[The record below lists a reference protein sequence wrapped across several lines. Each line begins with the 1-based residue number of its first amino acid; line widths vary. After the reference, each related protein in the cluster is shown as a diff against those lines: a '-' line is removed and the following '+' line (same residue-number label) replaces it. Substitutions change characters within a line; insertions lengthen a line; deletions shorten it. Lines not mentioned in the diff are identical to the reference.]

1 MACQAASDDGAAREW
16 ASQRL
21 APSICLHASVRYA
34 ALCHMGPAIVVTE
47 RLRVVG
53 RGKRV
58 ASEEAMSEPTA
69 HPKKLA
75 LSLRDPLTFGNS
87 LRFPLQSPESRR
99 DLLIGGL
106 WLFVPVVGWLLNMG
120 HRVRVVH
127 RMQNGAYPWPAW
139 GAPLEL
145 LKHGALTF
153 LGMMLYGF
161 PGVTLMGVGAWFRI
175 VPVGVAG
182 AVLWLAAVVAIPG
195 YMSHYCKAYDPREIF
210 DPVRALGRVRQGGI
224 AYWKAW
230 ALVVP
235 IMLLSFAGLLF
246 FGVGFNFTSVWFW
259 QSAAFSFGT
268 VFTQT
273 FRLDERAYHVSS

>member
-1 MACQAASDDGAAREW
+1 MLLTSSSGE
-16 ASQRL
+16 
-21 APSICLHASVRYA
+21 PKK
-34 ALCHMGPAIVVTE
+34 PAI
-47 RLRVVG
+47 
-53 RGKRV
+53 
-58 ASEEAMSEPTA
+58 
-69 HPKKLA
+69 
-75 LSLRDPLTFGNS
+75 SLRDPLTLRNS

-106 WLFVPVVGWLLNMG
+106 WLFIPVVGWLMNMG

-127 RMQNGAYPWPAW
+127 RMQKGEYPWPAW
-139 GAPLEL
+139 EAPLEL
-145 LKHGALTF
+145 LRHGALTF
-153 LGMMLYGF
+153 LGMVFYGL
-161 PGVTLMGVGAWFRI
+161 PGVALASIGAWLHVMPLVVVGAL
-175 VPVGVAG
+175 
-182 AVLWLAAVVAIPG
+182 LWLAAVIAIPG

-210 DPVRALGRVRQGGI
+210 DPIRALGRVRQGGL

-235 IMLLSFAGLLF
+235 IMLLSFSGLLF

-273 FRLDERAYHVSS
+273 FDLDNQRSGH